1 MEKLGGMKR
10 MYDYD
15 LVRRLHHHD
24 GLSRREISKLCG
36 YHRKTIN
43 KMLLYSS
50 PPGYRQQKS
59 RSKSKLGPFLRIIDQ
74 ILKDDKKAPKKQRHT
89 AKRIMVRLQE
99 EHGFAGS
106 YTIVKDYVRE
116 KKLRLKEVYLP
127 LEQRPGTS
135 QIDFGSA
142 RVVID
147 GVEEKAYLFCMA
159 LPFSDGIFVQA
170 YPTEAFEAVA
180 VGQSAAYRFFGGVP
194 PEALYDNMSTVVK
207 AVLRGKERELTESF
221 LALRSH
227 YLFKSRF
234 CNVARGNEK
243 GVVEG
248 LVGYAR
254 RNFLVPIPSFPSW
267 EALNVYLET
276 ECRRRL
282 DQKAVGKEQ
291 TVGEYLEEERATFL
305 ALPPVTFDACRVES
319 RTANSLSLVKFKNSA
334 YSVPVEYA
342 HRQVTVKAY
351 VFELKICHK
360 NETIAVHQRSYK
372 RNDFVFDPVHFL
384 PLLERKPGGLDSAQP
399 FTEWKLPECFRDL
412 RRYLEARSQNAGK
425 REYIQVLQLLRDF
438 PLAEVSRAVKKAQG
452 LSCLNFDAIKMLI
465 LSSQEPSWSATR
477 LSATMMQG
485 LPKVVVK
492 QTEAASYGLLTG
504 GGQL

>member
-1 MEKLGGMKR
+1 

-15 LVRRLHHHD
+15 LVRRLHYHD
-24 GLSRREISKLCG
+24 GMSRREISKLYG

-43 KMLLYSS
+43 KMLRYSS

-59 RSKSKLGPFLRIIDQ
+59 RVKGKLDPFLPIIDQ
-74 ILKDDKKAPKKQRHT
+74 ILQDDKKAPRKQRHT

-99 EHGFAGS
+99 EYGFSGS

-127 LEQRPGTS
+127 LEQPPGTS

-142 RVVID
+142 RVIID
-147 GVEEKAYLFCMA
+147 GTQEKAHIFCMA

-170 YPTEAFEAVA
+170 YPSEAFEAVA
-180 VGQSAAYRFFGGVP
+180 AGHNAAYRFFGGVP
-194 PEALYDNMSTVVK
+194 PEALYDNMSTAVK
-207 AVLRGKERELTESF
+207 AVLCDQGRELCENF

-248 LVGYAR
+248 LVGFAR
-254 RNFLVPIPSFPSW
+254 RNFLVPIPRFPSW
-267 EALNVYLET
+267 EALNAHLET

-282 DQKAVGKEQ
+282 SQKAAGKEQ
-291 TVGEYLEEERATFL
+291 TIGEYLAEEQATFL
-305 ALPPVTFDACRVES
+305 PLPPVPFESCRVES
-319 RTANSLSLVKFKNSA
+319 RTASSLSLVRFENSA
-334 YSVPVEYA
+334 YSVPVEYG
-342 HRQVTVKAY
+342 HRQLVVKAY
-351 VFELKICHK
+351 VFKVKICHK
-360 NETIAVHQRSYK
+360 NETIAVHQRSYE
-372 RNDFVFDPVHFL
+372 RHDSVYDPVHYL

-399 FTEWKLPECFRDL
+399 FTEWQLPQCFDDL

-438 PLAEVSRAVKKAQG
+438 PLADVSRGVKKAQE

-465 LSSQEPSWSATR
+465 LSSREPSWSAIR

-485 LPKVVVK
+485 LPRVEVK
-492 QTEAASYGLLTG
+492 RTDNARYDLLTG
-504 GGQL
+504 GGRL